1 MTKSFKKFREEWE
14 EDEWGE
20 NDDRGYRRKERQM
33 ENRKERRKEKLK
45 SRWDDVEDADE
56 RPGKKFK

>member
-14 EDEWGE
+14 DDEWGDG
-20 NDDRGYRRKERQM
+20 DDRNYRRKERQM
-33 ENRKERRKEKLK
+33 EKRKERRKEKLK
-45 SRWDDVEDADE
+45 GRWDEMDEPVE